1 MWNNSDTFRE
11 LIQNNTTH
19 FLSEF
24 MPNNIYWHF
33 RRVTIKQY
41 YTHFSRFISRKNS
54 YQTIFTPAVLLSN
67 SKVILF
73 SITFY
78 QSKLRDNFRELLPN
92 TTNLFHKDVLHNTSL
107 SLSLSISM
115 WTYSKSLLTGM
126 SAESSFTFFF
136 SFQKVQNS
144 MVYSLDIYYFFV
156 MIISIYLSQ
165 ICLTNQ
171 EWTLMSSPGLLHVAV

>member
-24 MPNNIYWHF
+24 MSNNIYWHF

-41 YTHFSRFISRKNS
+41 YTHFSGFISHKNS
-54 YQTIFTPAVLLSN
+54 YQTIFTPPVLLSN

-78 QSKLRDNFRELLPN
+78 QSKLSGNFRELLPN

-107 SLSLSISM
+107 SLSLSLWCELILNLYWLGWVQRVHSH
-115 WTYSKSLLTGM
+115 
-126 SAESSFTFFF
+126 FFF
-136 SFQKVQNS
+136 SSFQKVQNS
-144 MVYSLDIYYFFV
+144 MVYSLDIYYF
-156 MIISIYLSQ
+156 
-165 ICLTNQ
+165 
-171 EWTLMSSPGLLHVAV
+171 LLWLQASTFLKYALPTRNEL